1 MLLDGSLAEGSQF
14 ELLVGEDPEV
24 GLDPDEVSEPADTP
38 GSDAVDGEVLVIG
51 EDGASPEPGHADDL
65 VNVRA
70 GPKKATRNV
79 EELCGWASVTWATKT
94 TGAEEAFGVSIHT
107 EVPRYS
113 AMVSPWSDCEFTSA
127 PRSTNWP
134 IAESAGFARLAT
146 NSGSVVPGRHTP

>member
-1 MLLDGSLAEGSQF
+1 MLLDGSLVEGSQL
-14 ELLVGEDPEV
+14 EVLVCEDPEIE
-24 GLDPDEVSEPADTP
+24 LDPDEESEPADVV
-38 GSDAVDGEVLVIG
+38 SAELAHAGE
-51 EDGASPEPGHADDL
+51 S

-127 PRSTNWP
+127 PLSTNWP

-146 NSGSVVPGRHTP
+146 NSGSAVVGRHTP